1 MKISVS
7 IITFLLAISFQA
19 FSQHHAILSRFQA
32 FKDKNRV
39 ILSWTIRQG
48 NSCVGIGIL
57 RSTDSINFKPIG
69 EIQGICGS
77 FDAAQNFTYI
87 DENPAKNNTNFY
99 VLELG
104 FAGKT
109 EPPLAVEFI
118 EIGESKS
125 KVVPNP
131 NNGSGN
137 IYFFNPNNEN
147 HTLLVYDSHGKHAF
161 IKESN
166 QDYFSFSL
174 DSMEEIEIASF
185 NFPESKYS
193 YIIINQANKII
204 SSGII
209 LSAR

>member
-1 MKISVS
+1 MKISIS
-7 IITFLLAISFQA
+7 IITLLFVISIQA
-19 FSQHHAILSRFQA
+19 FSQHNAILSRFQA

-39 ILSWTIRQG
+39 ILNWTIRQG
-48 NSCVGIGIL
+48 NSCVGIGIF
-57 RSTDSINFKPIG
+57 RSTDSIHFETIG

-77 FDAAQNFTYI
+77 FDAAQNFTFI
-87 DENPAKNNTNFY
+87 DENPVKNKTNYY

-104 FAGKT
+104 FTGKT

-131 NNGSGN
+131 NNGSGT

-147 HTLLVYDSHGKHAF
+147 HTLQVYDSQGKHAF
-161 IKESN
+161 IAKSN

-174 DSMEEIEIASF
+174 DNMEEIEIASF

-204 SSGII
+204 TSGII